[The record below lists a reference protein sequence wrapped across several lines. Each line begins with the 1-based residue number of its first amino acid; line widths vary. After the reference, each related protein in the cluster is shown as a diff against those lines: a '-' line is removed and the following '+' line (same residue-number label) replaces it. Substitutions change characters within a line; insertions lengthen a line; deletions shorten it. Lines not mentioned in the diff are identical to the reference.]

1 MARRI
6 TCATAIAVAAIGL
19 APMHDA
25 RAGAPSE
32 LVDSYAAALGLTQ
45 DEGTP
50 PAGGDRLVLAAL
62 PLAQDELADLR
73 GGFALPGG
81 LHLAFGFDI
90 EARLGGV
97 IVQRLSMPL
106 TQIGVGTPRVEVFDD
121 GRVAS
126 VLPGSGP
133 LTVDRTFSA
142 GDAGQTRVMTS
153 LDRGVTGLVQNSRDG
168 ALVQRRAEFQVDIAG
183 MGRMLESAATRR
195 MIGEG
200 LPGGRR
206 Q

>member
-6 TCATAIAVAAIGL
+6 TFTTAIAVAAIGL
-19 APMHDA
+19 APAPDA
-25 RAGAPSE
+25 RAGAPAE
-32 LVDSYAAALGLTQ
+32 MVDSYAAALGLMP
-45 DEGTP
+45 DEAAV
-50 PAGGDRLVLAAL
+50 PAGEERLVLAAAPL
-62 PLAQDELADLR
+62 PQDELADLR

-81 LHLAFGFDI
+81 LQLAFGFDI
-90 EARLGGV
+90 EARLGGI

-106 TQIGVGTPRVEVFDD
+106 TQIGVGTPRVEVFDA
-121 GRVAS
+121 GSVVS

-133 LTVDRTFSA
+133 LTVDRTF
-142 GDAGQTRVMTS
+142 DAGQTRIATS

-168 ALVQRRAEFQVDIAG
+168 ALVQRRAAFQVDIAG
-183 MGRMLESAATRR
+183 MSRMLESAATRR

-200 LPGGRR
+200 LPSGRR

>member
-1 MARRI
+1 
-6 TCATAIAVAAIGL
+6 
-19 APMHDA
+19 
-25 RAGAPSE
+25 
-32 LVDSYAAALGLTQ
+32 
-45 DEGTP
+45 
-50 PAGGDRLVLAAL
+50 
-62 PLAQDELADLR
+62 
-73 GGFALPGG
+73 LPGG
-81 LHLAFGFDI
+81 LQLAFGFDI

-106 TQIGVGTPRVEVFDD
+106 TQIGVGTPRVDVFDA
-121 GRVAS
+121 GNVVS

-133 LTVDRTFSA
+133 LTVDRTFDS
-142 GDAGQTRVMTS
+142 GQTRVMTS

-200 LPGGRR
+200 MPGGRR

>member
-19 APMHDA
+19 APMHGA

-32 LVDSYAAALGLTQ
+32 LVESYAAALGLTP

-50 PAGGDRLVLAAL
+50 SAGEDRLVLAAAPL
-62 PLAQDELADLR
+62 PQDELADLR

-81 LHLAFGFDI
+81 LQLAFGFDI

-106 TQIGVGTPRVEVFDD
+106 TQIGVGTPRVEVFDA
-121 GRVAS
+121 GNVVS

-133 LTVDRTFSA
+133 LTVDRTFDS
-142 GDAGQTRVMTS
+142 GQTRVMTS

-168 ALVQRRAEFQVDIAG
+168 ALVQRRAAFQVDIAG

-200 LPGGRR
+200 MPGGRR